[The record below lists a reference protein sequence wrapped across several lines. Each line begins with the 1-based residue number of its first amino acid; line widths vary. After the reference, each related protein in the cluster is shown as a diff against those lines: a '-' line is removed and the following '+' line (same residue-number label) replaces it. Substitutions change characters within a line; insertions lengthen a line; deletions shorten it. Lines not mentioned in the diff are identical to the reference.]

1 MVTRVGGTSQ
11 LPVDFR
17 LVAATNRDLE
27 KWVGSGR
34 FRQDLYYRLKVVTL
48 SIPPLRQ
55 RIDDIPLF
63 VQHFLNHF
71 NEEIGRQVE
80 NVHPAVLAAL
90 KRHSW
95 PGNVRELR
103 NLVESLVLFAEGHE
117 ITLEDLPVEYRLP
130 TVAPPLID
138 DDRWQPRTMAEIE
151 QEAILRTL
159 DFTGGHR
166 ARAAGLLEIGLRT
179 LQRKLK
185 EYGEVKSQDF
195 DDLEQ

>member
-1 MVTRVGGTSQ
+1 
-11 LPVDFR
+11 VDFR

-27 KWVGSGR
+27 KWVHEGR

-48 SIPPLRQ
+48 GLPPLRD
-55 RIDDIPLF
+55 RIDDVPLF

-71 NEEIGRQVE
+71 NDEIGRNVE
-80 NVHPAVLAAL
+80 GVHPSVLAAL

-103 NLVESLVLFAEGHE
+103 NLVESLVLFAESEE
-117 ITLEDLPVEYRLP
+117 ITLEDLPLEYRMP
-130 TVAPPLID
+130 TAARPSVD
-138 DDRWQPRTMAEIE
+138 GNHWQPRTMAEIE
-151 QEAILRTL
+151 REAILQTL
-159 DFTGGHR
+159 DYTDGHR

-185 EYGEVKSQDF
+185 EYGEVKSNDF
-195 DDLEQ
+195 DDPDE